1 MLRVGKEF
9 LYIHLQE
16 INTNF
21 KGCSVPL
28 ITTQLK
34 SHSEILFQMFQDV
47 VKTEK
52 KCWNGSKKRKKPQ
65 PVVRLSG
72 PKKDVN
78 NVNSR
83 EMNICLYTTIREC
96 LLIN

>member
-47 VKTEK
+47 RSVGMDLKKTNKQTNK
-52 KCWNGSKKRKKPQ
+52 KTTCSETKWTQER
-65 PVVRLSG
+65 
-72 PKKDVN
+72 
-78 NVNSR
+78 R
-83 EMNICLYTTIREC
+83 E
-96 LLIN
+96 

>member
-9 LYIHLQE
+9 LYIYLQG

-47 VKTEK
+47 RSVGMDLKKKNKKQKTKNK
-52 KCWNGSKKRKKPQ
+52 KQ
-65 PVVRLSG
+65 TVVRLSG

-83 EMNICLYTTIREC
+83 EMNICLYTTIH
-96 LLIN
+96 